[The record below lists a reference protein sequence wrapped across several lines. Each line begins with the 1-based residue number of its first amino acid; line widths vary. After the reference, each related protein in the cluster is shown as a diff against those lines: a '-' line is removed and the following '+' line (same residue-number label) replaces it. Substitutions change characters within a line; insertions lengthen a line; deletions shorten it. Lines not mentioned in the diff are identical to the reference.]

1 MQMIVEY
8 PDLLPDAMR
17 MSRSEFEQEARMA
30 MAVKL
35 FEMGKLSSGYAAQ
48 LAGIGRVDFILSLSK
63 YGVAYLNYPPEEL
76 EQDIA
81 NALGKRLDH

>member
-48 LAGIGRVDFILSLSK
+48 LAGVRRFDQIRSRLSFILRDQHPRIRQS
-63 YGVAYLNYPPEEL
+63 
-76 EQDIA
+76 
-81 NALGKRLDH
+81 RT

>member
-8 PDLLPDAMR
+8 PDLLPDAMQ
-17 MSRSEFEQEARMA
+17 MSRDEFEREARMA
-30 MAVKL
+30 MAAKL

-48 LAGIGRVDFILSLSK
+48 LAGIGRVEFILSLSK